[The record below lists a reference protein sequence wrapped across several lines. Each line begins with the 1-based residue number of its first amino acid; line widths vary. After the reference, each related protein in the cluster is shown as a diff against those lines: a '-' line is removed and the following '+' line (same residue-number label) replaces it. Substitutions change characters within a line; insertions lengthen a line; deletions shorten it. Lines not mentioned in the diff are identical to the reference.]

1 MENINLKTFSQ
12 INIAL
17 VNPQI
22 PQNTGN
28 IGRLAAGV
36 NAKLIIAGK
45 PKFSLDDKYLKRAGL
60 DYWKYINL
68 ELIEDLEKFFF
79 LYSVDKYYY
88 ALITKF
94 GQKRY
99 DEIYKDVVS
108 NKNEVLFLFGNET
121 EGLSSVIHNKFYN
134 QRYYIPMNQNHVRS
148 INLANSVAIV
158 IYSFLKELDFKFW
171 S

>member
-1 MENINLKTFSQ
+1 MKDINLETVSQ

-36 NAKLIIAGK
+36 NGKLIIVGK

-68 ELIEDLEKFFF
+68 EVIEEIEKFFSI
-79 LYSVDKYYY
+79 YSAEKYYY

-108 NKNEVLFLFGNET
+108 SKKEVLFLFGNET
-121 EGLSSVIHNKFYN
+121 EGLPSSIHNKFYN
-134 QRYYIPMNQNHVRS
+134 QRYYIPMNSNHIRS

-158 IYSFLKELDFKFW
+158 VYSFLKDLDFKFL
-171 S
+171 